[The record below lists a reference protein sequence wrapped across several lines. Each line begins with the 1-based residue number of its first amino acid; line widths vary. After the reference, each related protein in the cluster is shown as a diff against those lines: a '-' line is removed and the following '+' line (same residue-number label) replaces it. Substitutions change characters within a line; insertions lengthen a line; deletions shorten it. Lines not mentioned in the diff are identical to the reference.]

1 MIPSDGHDVREIRVT
16 TVTWSNTAIEKESS
30 RDRMRRAIRNLALL
44 ARIEPDAPVPRFTVS
59 DDMAEARFDR
69 RHCPDLP
76 RYGITLSQI
85 SGIGQK
91 RTSLSAKF
99 HDEWQVNVVLNECR
113 RLPADLATMLETFAM
128 VGRLLE
134 TTLAVEDD
142 PDCITARQA
151 RESMHEAAVVA
162 AMEEGRD
169 VFLNCPGAWT
179 PADIEY
185 RSCPPGPLTD
195 RVLKAMDPMFG
206 VLINGTRASTNVTA
220 LRECSVADPT
230 DDPVGSMRVYARHA
244 GAR

>member
-1 MIPSDGHDVREIRVT
+1 MDHDGGRAIRVT

-44 ARIEPDAPVPRFTVS
+44 ATIEPGAPMPRFVGS

-76 RYGITLSQI
+76 RCGLTLSQI

-91 RTSLSAKF
+91 RTSLSARF
-99 HDEWQVNVVLNECR
+99 HDEWQINVVLNECR
-113 RLPADLATMLETFAM
+113 RLPANLETMLETFAM

-134 TTLAVEDD
+134 TTLAVERD
-142 PDCITARQA
+142 PECLSASQA
-151 RESMHEAAVVA
+151 RESMREAAVVA
-162 AMEEGRD
+162 AMEAGRD
-169 VFLNCPGAWT
+169 VFVNCPGAWT

-185 RSCPPGPLTD
+185 QSCTPGPLTE

-206 VLINGTRASTNVTA
+206 VLINGARASTNVTA

-230 DDPVGSMRVYARHA
+230 DDPVGSMRIYARHA
-244 GAR
+244 DAR